1 MKKLIIIL
9 GLVFLGHGLQAQVPA
24 PGEKQADPIL
34 LMNGTA
40 HLGNGEVI
48 ENAAIGFENGIITIV
63 ASSNVSQGKYKVID
77 IKGKHVYP
85 GFILPATDLG
95 LNEVSAVRATQDKSE
110 AGRLKPNV
118 RSIIAYNTDSEIIP
132 TLRFNGILTAQIAP
146 KGGMISGTSSI
157 VHLDAWNWEDAL
169 IAENDAMHLFWPRK
183 AISQEPLKPD
193 VVARYES
200 AINSLRDLFQE
211 ARSYMN
217 STGKKSNLKLEAM
230 KGLFDGSKQLY
241 INVTRAKD
249 IIRSI
254 EFAKEFGVKKIV
266 LVDAIDVLLVKD
278 YIKENNIPVI
288 LNDVHGMPSSA
299 DGDVDEAYKLPYL
312 LDKAGILFCLGYSN
326 EVMKTRNLPFY
337 AGTSVAYGMDKEE
350 ALKSITLNTAKILNI
365 DDKVGSLEVGKQA
378 TLFVSEGD
386 ALDMRT
392 NKIESAYIQGR
403 KVTLDAMQQ
412 ELYQKY
418 KTKYDQ

>member
-9 GLVFLGHGLQAQVPA
+9 GLVILGHGLQAQVPA

-34 LMNGTA
+34 LLNGTA

-48 ENAAIGFENGIITIV
+48 ENAAIGFENGIITVV
-63 ASSNVSQGKYKVID
+63 ASNNVSQEKYRVVD

-95 LNEVSAVRATQDKSE
+95 LNEVSAVRATQDKAE
-110 AGRLKPNV
+110 AGSLKPNV

-146 KGGMISGTSSI
+146 KGGLISGTSSI

-169 IAENDAMHLFWPRK
+169 ITENDAVHLYWPRK
-183 AISQEPLKPD
+183 RMSHEESKPEIT
-193 VVARYES
+193 ARYE
-200 AINSLRDLFQE
+200 ATINTLRDMFQD
-211 ARSYMN
+211 AKSFAN
-217 STGKKSNLKLEAM
+217 SSGKKSNLKLEAM
-230 KGLFDGSKQLY
+230 KGLFDGSKQLF
-241 INVTRAKD
+241 INVAKAKD
-249 IIRSI
+249 IIRSV
-254 EFAKEFGVKKIV
+254 EFAKEFGVKKVV
-266 LVDAIDVLLVKD
+266 LVDATDVLLVKD

-288 LNDVHGMPSSA
+288 LNDVHGMPSSS

-312 LDKAGILFCLGYSN
+312 LHQEGILFCLGYSN

-337 AGTSVAYGMDKEE
+337 AGTSVAYGMAKEE

-365 DDKVGSLEVGKQA
+365 DNKIGSLEVGKQA
-378 TLFVSEGD
+378 TLFVSDGD

-418 KTKYDQ
+418 KTKYGH

>member
-132 TLRFNGILTAQIAP
+132 TLRFNGIC
-146 KGGMISGTSSI
+146 SDCS
-157 VHLDAWNWEDAL
+157 
-169 IAENDAMHLFWPRK
+169 
-183 AISQEPLKPD
+183 
-193 VVARYES
+193 
-200 AINSLRDLFQE
+200 
-211 ARSYMN
+211 
-217 STGKKSNLKLEAM
+217 
-230 KGLFDGSKQLY
+230 
-241 INVTRAKD
+241 
-249 IIRSI
+249 
-254 EFAKEFGVKKIV
+254 
-266 LVDAIDVLLVKD
+266 
-278 YIKENNIPVI
+278 
-288 LNDVHGMPSSA
+288 
-299 DGDVDEAYKLPYL
+299 
-312 LDKAGILFCLGYSN
+312 
-326 EVMKTRNLPFY
+326 
-337 AGTSVAYGMDKEE
+337 
-350 ALKSITLNTAKILNI
+350 
-365 DDKVGSLEVGKQA
+365 
-378 TLFVSEGD
+378 
-386 ALDMRT
+386 
-392 NKIESAYIQGR
+392 
-403 KVTLDAMQQ
+403 
-412 ELYQKY
+412 
-418 KTKYDQ
+418 